1 MQSRRPSAANAGEK
15 RPRRQAAPPLNS
27 MARYTR
33 TAKQRNMPGYDPQI
47 LSFHSIMRDPIEMN
61 PFHMEGRCFRA
72 ISVRNPG
79 TTESV
84 LLIPPR
90 GLAHR
95 DLPMELRTRIA
106 DVLARP
112 GTYTWLLFIDGMIA
126 AARAFTRLE
135 IHSKHIDIYTALQK
149 PVVAAGEM
157 RVHAD
162 RSAVEY
168 NFNSGTF
175 MEKIMRNTDGSEAA
189 YAKYN
194 KYLTD
199 TIKGAGGTVATY
211 VPDTDLLKE
220 VVAEPEDLA
229 KYKALGYKVLG
240 WPEENSDMC
249 TTYRSLVRSPMTM
262 NAIKESMRES
272 LGRNVTE
279 QEITFSILRTD
290 QDYFGEKIAVAGGKR
305 RSSRRRTRRTRCH

>member
-1 MQSRRPSAANAGEK
+1 MVGTPALGK
-15 RPRRQAAPPLNS
+15 HPRQELPVNS

-33 TAKQRNMPGYDPQI
+33 SAKKRNMPGYDPQI
-47 LSFHSIMRDPIEMN
+47 LSFHSITRDPIEMN

-72 ISVRNPG
+72 KSVRNPG

-95 DLPMELRTRIA
+95 ELPMELRTRIA

-199 TIKGAGGTVATY
+199 TIKGAGGTVVTY
-211 VPDTDLLKE
+211 VPDTDLLEE

-229 KYKALGYKVLG
+229 KYKALGYKVFG
-240 WPEENSDMC
+240 WPEEKSDLC
-249 TTYRSLVRSPMTM
+249 TTYRSLVRSPMIM
-262 NAIKESMRES
+262 NSIKGSMRES
-272 LGRNVTE
+272 LGRNITE
-279 QEITFSILRTD
+279 QEITFSILGTD
-290 QDYFGEKIAVAGGKR
+290 QDYFGEKNAAAAAGGKR
-305 RSSRRRTRRTRCH
+305 RSSRRKTRRARRR